1 MGEIPTTVQIRFRDS
16 DGTFEFTAYICED
29 CHREFLLDSILEDK
43 DVFCPYCGSNK
54 NVIMEI
60 DLT

>member
-1 MGEIPTTVQIRFRDS
+1 MGEIPTTVSIRFNDS
-16 DGTFEFTAYICED
+16 DIISQFTAYICED
-29 CHREFLLDSILEDK
+29 CHREFLLDAVLQDK
-43 DVFCPYCGSNK
+43 DVFCPYCGSNG